1 MEKALLLEAR
11 IREQTGSK
19 SAEKLR
25 REGRIPAVVY
35 GHKKETVAIS
45 LDGRSLM
52 EALHRSSRVL
62 DIKVD
67 NKPEK
72 MIVKDIQYDYL
83 CKDVIHL
90 DLMRVD
96 VSETIKIMVPIEL
109 KGPAKGTTEGGVITA
124 HINRLEVECKVTD
137 IPEVVVVSIKEMG
150 IGDTIHAGD
159 IKLPEGVK
167 LVSNPAL
174 LIVTCSIIAEVKTTE
189 EVEAETPV
197 TPEVITEKKLEEG
210 EGEEAAEEKK

>member
-62 DIKVD
+62 DLKVD

-72 MIVKDIQYDYL
+72 MIIKDIQYDYL

-96 VSETIKIMVPIEL
+96 VSETIKIAVPIEF
-109 KGPAKGTTEGGVITA
+109 KGPAKGATEGGVISA
-124 HINRLEVECKVTD
+124 HVNSLDVECKVTD
-137 IPEVVVVSIKEMG
+137 IPGIIVVSIKEMG

-167 LVSNPAL
+167 LVSPPTL
-174 LIVTCSIIAEVKTTE
+174 LIVTCSVVAEVKTTE
-189 EVEAETPV
+189 EVEVETPI
-197 TPEVITEKKLEEG
+197 TPEVITEKKPEEG
-210 EGEEAAEEKK
+210 EGEEAAAKE

>member
-1 MEKALLLEAR
+1 MEKALLLESQ

-19 SAEKLR
+19 YAEKLR

-45 LDGRSLM
+45 LDGCSLM
-52 EALHRSSRVL
+52 EALHHGSRVL

-72 MIVKDIQYDYL
+72 MIIKDIQYDYL

-96 VSETIKIMVPIEL
+96 VSETIKIAVPIEL
-109 KGPAKGTTEGGVITA
+109 KGPAKGATEGGVISA
-124 HINRLEVECKVTD
+124 HINSLEVECKVTD
-137 IPEVVVVSIKEMG
+137 IPGIIVVSIKEMG

-167 LVSNPAL
+167 LVSNPTL
-174 LIVTCSIIAEVKTTE
+174 LIVTCSVVAEVKTTE
-189 EVEAETPV
+189 EVEVETPV
-197 TPEVITEKKLEEG
+197 TPEIITEKKPEEG
-210 EGEEAAEEKK
+210 EGEEAAAKE

>member
-109 KGPAKGTTEGGVITA
+109 KGPAKGATEGGVITA